1 MREADWAESS
11 RKAVFK
17 DWKRQCYHDR
27 RVRRNGWKGSQGT
40 KEMSAITRND
50 GGGAWEE
57 SVVSV
62 ERCPEV
68 KENEDI

>member
-1 MREADWAESS
+1 M
-11 RKAVFK
+11 
-17 DWKRQCYHDR
+17 
-27 RVRRNGWKGSQGT
+27 RRNGWKGSQGT

-57 SVVSV
+57 SGGSV

>member
-1 MREADWAESS
+1 M
-11 RKAVFK
+11 
-17 DWKRQCYHDR
+17 
-27 RVRRNGWKGSQGT
+27 RRNGWKGT

-50 GGGAWEE
+50 GGGAREE

-68 KENEDI
+68 KEDEDI